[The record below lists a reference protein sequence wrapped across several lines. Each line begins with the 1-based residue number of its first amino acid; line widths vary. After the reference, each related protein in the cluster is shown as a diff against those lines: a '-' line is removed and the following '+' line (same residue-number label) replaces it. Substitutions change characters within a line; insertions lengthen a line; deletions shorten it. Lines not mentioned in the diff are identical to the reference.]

1 MSNKKNASIK
11 RGNKINSS
19 IEEEEENEI
28 AGLTRLLAK
37 KTSNSSQH

>member
-19 IEEEEENEI
+19 IEEEENKI

>member
-19 IEEEEENEI
+19 IEEEENEI